1 MGIFQKIREK
11 RALEE
16 ASLSDTLRAA
26 LLGTERIS
34 EDKAMNIPSLAA
46 CIGFIANKVAELPIK
61 LYQEDGEET
70 KELKDDD
77 RIKLLNDAT
86 GDLLDVYQ
94 LKHAV
99 VRDFLL
105 FGAGYIYPERK
116 RNKFVSLRY
125 IKNNMVSVIK
135 NADPIFKKADFVVYD
150 KKFRDDEI
158 IKVLRE
164 SNDGVTGV
172 GIIEEA
178 NELLTVI
185 YRSMIFEKYLVAN
198 GGNKKGFLKSARK
211 MDKESMKSLTKAWEK
226 LYSNNGNNMMVLN
239 DGIDFKESSNT
250 SVEMQLNENKKSNND
265 YVCEIFNLSP
275 SVVSGAANDEAYTAA
290 IKTAVMPVIR
300 AFETA
305 LNQGLLLESE
315 RHRHYFAFDT
325 TELLKGDILK
335 RYQAYQI
342 GLANNFLQADEVRY
356 KEDLKP
362 LGFNFIRLGLQDVLL
377 DPKTNTI
384 YTPNTNQTTM
394 FGQNVNQQVADSMIK
409 ETEQRWDG
417 QPRDSD
423 GRFDKGKRRRL
434 VRSGAKRK
442 TSEKSSKRLEKS
454 DKNDIIKEKQKSSNV
469 PNVSAKG
476 RNEFTVKGFK
486 NKQALN
492 NHWTNGRTH
501 RDEYIQDG
509 ITTAEQYQ
517 ARALELVQSP
527 ADGKKILGYKN
538 SLGQIIRY
546 DVDKNDF
553 AKGNPQKGIFTMFKP
568 GDGRDYYERELKK
581 EGIENDD

>member
-1 MGIFQKIREK
+1 
-11 RALEE
+11 
-16 ASLSDTLRAA
+16 
-26 LLGTERIS
+26 
-34 EDKAMNIPSLAA
+34 
-46 CIGFIANKVAELPIK
+46 
-61 LYQEDGEET
+61 
-70 KELKDDD
+70 
-77 RIKLLNDAT
+77 
-86 GDLLDVYQ
+86 
-94 LKHAV
+94 
-99 VRDFLL
+99 
-105 FGAGYIYPERK
+105 
-116 RNKFVSLRY
+116 
-125 IKNNMVSVIK
+125 
-135 NADPIFKKADFVVYD
+135 
-150 KKFRDDEI
+150 
-158 IKVLRE
+158 
-164 SNDGVTGV
+164 
-172 GIIEEA
+172 
-178 NELLTVI
+178 
-185 YRSMIFEKYLVAN
+185 
-198 GGNKKGFLKSARK
+198 
-211 MDKESMKSLTKAWEK
+211 
-226 LYSNNGNNMMVLN
+226 
-239 DGIDFKESSNT
+239 
-250 SVEMQLNENKKSNND
+250 
-265 YVCEIFNLSP
+265 
-275 SVVSGAANDEAYTAA
+275 
-290 IKTAVMPVIR
+290 MPVIR

-394 FGQNVNQQVADSMIK
+394 FGQNVNQQIADSMIE

-417 QPRDSD
+417 QRRESN
-423 GRFDKGKRRRL
+423 GQFGKGKRP
-434 VRSGAKRK
+434 RSAQSKRK
-442 TSEKSSKRLEKS
+442 KNGSDKSSERLEKS
-454 DKNDIIKEKQKSSNV
+454 DKSDIIKTTQKLSKVQKTSSNI
-469 PNVSAKG
+469 PKVSAKG

-517 ARALELVQSP
+517 ARALQLIQSS
-527 ADGKKILGYKN
+527 ADGKKIFGYKN

-553 AKGNPQKGIFTMFKP
+553 VKGNPKKGIFTMFKP
-568 GDGRDYYERELKK
+568 EKGKKYFDEKLKE
-581 EGIENDD
+581 EGIQDD

>member
-1 MGIFQKIREK
+1 M
-11 RALEE
+11 LDSN
-16 ASLSDTLRAA
+16 SLATTLTAI
-26 LLGTERIS
+26 LGTEKIT
-34 EDKAMNIPSLAA
+34 ETEAMNIPSLAA
-46 CIGFIANKVAELPIK
+46 CVEFISSKVAELPIK
-61 LYQEDGEET
+61 LYCECGDETQELT
-70 KELKDDD
+70 DDK
-77 RIKLLNDAT
+77 RVSLLNDST
-86 GDLLDVYQ
+86 GDLLDCYQ
-94 LKHAV
+94 LKKAV
-99 VRDFLL
+99 IRDYLL
-105 FGAGYIYPERK
+105 FGNGYIYPERH
-116 RNKFVSLRY
+116 RNQFVSLRY
-125 IKNNMVSVIK
+125 VKQNNVNCVKNS
-135 NADPIFKKADFVVYD
+135 DPIFKKADFMIYD
-150 KKFRDDEI
+150 RKFRDDELI
-158 IKVLRE
+158 RVLR
-164 SNDGVTGV
+164 SSTDGVTGTGV
-172 GIIEEA
+172 IDEA

-185 YRSMIFEKYLVAN
+185 YKTMIFEKYLVVN

-211 MDKESMKSLTKAWEK
+211 LSDEAMESLRNAWNK
-226 LYSNNGNNMMVLN
+226 LYSNNGNNMMLLN
-239 DGIDFKESSNT
+239 EGIDFKESSNT
-250 SVEMQLNENKKSNND
+250 SVEMQLNENKKANND

-275 SVVSGAANDEAYTAA
+275 SVVAGTANDESYTTA

-394 FGQNVNQQVADSMIK
+394 FGQSVNQQIADSMNE

-423 GRFDKGKRRRL
+423 GRFDKGKKRRTFHT
-434 VRSGAKRK
+434 KITRK
-442 TSEKSSKRLEKS
+442 SKEKSSKVLEKA
-454 DKNDIIKEKQKSSNV
+454 DKGDIIKATQKPSKVQKISSNI
-469 PNVSAKG
+469 PKVSAKG

-517 ARALELVQSP
+517 ARALQLVQSS
-527 ADGKKILGYKN
+527 ADSKKIFGYKN

-553 AKGNPQKGIFTMFKP
+553 VKGNPKKGIFTMFKP
-568 GDGRDYYERELKK
+568 EKGKKYFDEKLKE
-581 EGIENDD
+581 EGIQDD

>member
-1 MGIFQKIREK
+1 M
-11 RALEE
+11 LDSN
-16 ASLSDTLRAA
+16 SLATTLTAI
-26 LLGTERIS
+26 LGTEKIT
-34 EDKAMNIPSLAA
+34 ETEAMNIPSLAA
-46 CIGFIANKVAELPIK
+46 CVEFISSKVAELPIK
-61 LYQEDGEET
+61 LYCECGDETQELT
-70 KELKDDD
+70 DDK
-77 RIKLLNDAT
+77 RVSLLNDST
-86 GDLLDVYQ
+86 GDLLDCYQ
-94 LKHAV
+94 LKKAV
-99 VRDFLL
+99 IRDYLL
-105 FGAGYIYPERK
+105 FGNGYIYPERH
-116 RNKFVSLRY
+116 RNQFVSLRY
-125 IKNNMVSVIK
+125 VKQNNVNCVKNS
-135 NADPIFKKADFVVYD
+135 DPIFKKADFMIYD
-150 KKFRDDEI
+150 RKFRDDELI
-158 IKVLRE
+158 RVLR
-164 SNDGVTGV
+164 SSTDGVTGTGV
-172 GIIEEA
+172 IDEA

-185 YRSMIFEKYLVAN
+185 YKTMIFEKYLVVN

-211 MDKESMKSLTKAWEK
+211 LSDEAMESLRNAWNK
-226 LYSNNGNNMMVLN
+226 LYSNNGNNMMLLN
-239 DGIDFKESSNT
+239 EGIDFKESSNT
-250 SVEMQLNENKKSNND
+250 SVEMQLNENKKANND

-275 SVVSGAANDEAYTAA
+275 SVVAGTANDESYTTA

-377 DPKTNTI
+377 DPKTNMI
-384 YTPNTNQTTM
+384 YIPNTNQTTM
-394 FGQNVNQQVADSMIK
+394 FGQSVNQQIADSMNE

-423 GRFDKGKRRRL
+423 GRFDKGKKRRTFHT
-434 VRSGAKRK
+434 KITRK
-442 TSEKSSKRLEKS
+442 SKEKSSKVLEKA
-454 DKNDIIKEKQKSSNV
+454 DKGDIIKATQKPSKVQKISSNI
-469 PNVSAKG
+469 PKVSAKG

-517 ARALELVQSP
+517 ARALQLVQSS
-527 ADGKKILGYKN
+527 ADSKKIFGYKN

-553 AKGNPQKGIFTMFKP
+553 VKGNPKKGIFTMFKP
-568 GDGRDYYERELKK
+568 EKGKKYFDEKLKE
-581 EGIENDD
+581 EGIQDD

>member
-1 MGIFQKIREK
+1 MLGQYKFKGGEKVGVFQRIREK
-11 RALEE
+11 RMLDSN
-16 ASLSDTLRAA
+16 SLATTLTSIIGAEKI
-26 LLGTERIS
+26 TEK
-34 EDKAMNIPSLAA
+34 EAMNIPSLAA
-46 CIGFIANKVAELPIK
+46 CVEFISSKVAELPIK
-61 LYQEDGEET
+61 LYCECGDETQELT
-70 KELKDDD
+70 DDK
-77 RIKLLNDAT
+77 RVSLLNDST
-86 GDLLDVYQ
+86 GDLLDCYQ
-94 LKHAV
+94 LKKAV
-99 VRDFLL
+99 IRDYLL
-105 FGAGYIYPERK
+105 FGNGYIYPERR
-116 RNKFVSLRY
+116 RNQFVSLRY
-125 IKNNMVSVIK
+125 VKQNNVHCVKNS
-135 NADPIFKKADFVVYD
+135 DPIFKEADFVIYD
-150 KKFRDDEI
+150 RKFRDDELI
-158 IKVLRE
+158 RVLR
-164 SNDGVTGV
+164 SSTDGVTGT
-172 GIIEEA
+172 GIIDEA

-185 YRSMIFEKYLVAN
+185 YKTMIFEKYLVVN

-211 MDKESMKSLTKAWEK
+211 LSDEAMESLRNAWNK
-226 LYSNNGNNMMVLN
+226 LYSNNGNNMMLLN

-250 SVEMQLNENKKSNND
+250 SVEMQLNENKKANND

-275 SVVSGAANDEAYTAA
+275 SVVAGTANDESYTTA

-394 FGQNVNQQVADSMIK
+394 FGQNVNQQIADSMNE

-442 TSEKSSKRLEKS
+442 NSEKSSKRLEKS
-454 DKNDIIKEKQKSSNV
+454 DKNDIIKEKKITNAV
-469 PNVSAKG
+469 GHPVKIVK
-476 RNEFTVKGFK
+476 RNEIHGESNGITQKENSRGGIER
-486 NKQALN
+486 NYYDGNGNQIKQVSNN
-492 NHWTNGRTH
+492 NH
-501 RDEYIQDG
+501 
-509 ITTAEQYQ
+509 
-517 ARALELVQSP
+517 
-527 ADGKKILGYKN
+527 
-538 SLGQIIRY
+538 
-546 DVDKNDF
+546 
-553 AKGNPQKGIFTMFKP
+553 GNPKKHPYGKNGEHTHDYIYDEN
-568 GDGRDYYERELKK
+568 GNLIGRPMRELTDEERK
-581 EGIENDD
+581 ENEDIL